1 MSLIQEMI
9 NYLNNPCK
17 SLSIPYWKHKSI
29 KIPSNIE
36 IIHMDRF
43 CDQYEKYQRYFR
55 ICHRLMDIKEVYN
68 TVCSINLKY
77 AKEALIKM
85 MNECYTHENISIH
98 ESDVELK
105 EGIIEWVQVL
115 PAYRNKGYGTDIVNY
130 LLKQLK
136 ELGASFVTV
145 SGSLENKT
153 NPERLYRK
161 CGFIGDD
168 VWYICKK

>member
-1 MSLIQEMI
+1 MVKIVK
-9 NYLNNPCK
+9 NN
-17 SLSIPYWKHKSI
+17 
-29 KIPSNIE
+29 
-36 IIHMDRF
+36 
-43 CDQYEKYQRYFR
+43 R
-55 ICHRLMDIKEVYN
+55 IVASGIAEY
-68 TVCSINLKY
+68 
-77 AKEALIKM
+77 
-85 MNECYTHENISIH
+85 
-98 ESDVELK
+98 DVELK
-105 EGIIEWVQVL
+105 EGMIEWVQVL
-115 PAYRNKGYGTDIVNY
+115 PAYWNKGYGTDIVNY